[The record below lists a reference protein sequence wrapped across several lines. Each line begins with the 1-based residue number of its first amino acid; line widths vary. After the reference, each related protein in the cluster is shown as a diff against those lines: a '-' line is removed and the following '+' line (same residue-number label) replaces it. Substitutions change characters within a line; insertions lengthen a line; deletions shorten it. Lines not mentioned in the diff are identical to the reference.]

1 LWRDEWILLGKM
13 IVSLKP
19 ESVDHPARDHV
30 ALIPKVKSRKADPR
44 LLASMMM
51 LAAEANGVVAL
62 RMMKLMRGGKSA
74 RSEADLM
81 VREKIDAA
89 LEATSQLMAGG
100 SGEKIVRGYRKRV
113 AANAKRL
120 RKSKSLRS
128 SKRRPRS
135 K

>member
-1 LWRDEWILLGKM
+1 VAGRRLDSSCKIAPFGDLIDSKTESRGEMYRVPL
-13 IVSLKP
+13 LKP
-19 ESVDHPARDHV
+19 RRTDRRMFTS
-30 ALIPKVKSRKADPR
+30 L
-44 LLASMMM
+44 MM

-74 RSEADLM
+74 RCEAELM

-89 LEATSQLMAGG
+89 LEATASLMAGA
-100 SGEKIVRGYRKRV
+100 SGDKIVHRYRKRV

-120 RKSKSLRS
+120 SRPSSGRSQTRKP
-128 SKRRPRS
+128 RR